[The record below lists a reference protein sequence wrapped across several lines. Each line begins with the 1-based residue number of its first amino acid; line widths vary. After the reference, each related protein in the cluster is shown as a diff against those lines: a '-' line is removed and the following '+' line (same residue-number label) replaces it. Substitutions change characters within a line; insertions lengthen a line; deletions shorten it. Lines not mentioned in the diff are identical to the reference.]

1 MVSGEQSNLS
11 MYATPTEVPAKRKG
25 SRLAIV
31 IAVLAVIVLAVLAL
45 PLFINAD
52 ARRPEIEAELSRATG
67 RKVTLGKIQFRM
79 FPAPSVVI
87 DDARIGNSTDSSA
100 GNVVVADEIRA
111 RVSWSA
117 LLRDKFLVTAI
128 DVDHA
133 IFTLEKYPDGGG
145 NYIFSAL
152 VKDSA
157 APSGAA
163 SSGAKLFELSPAAS
177 INFSNAEATYSE
189 IWILRQSPPGILAAH
204 NLNFQVSNF
213 IAHAGDPAAWEIHA
227 RLDGLRVELATLVAP
242 ILASSGD
249 ATLRKGSLDATF
261 HAQVAAIAD
270 IKGTFRVAD
279 VSRGTTSFEIS
290 TSALDARALLAALR
304 KLPGAP
310 PGATNSQLDPT
321 AAAASDLLASGR
333 ITADRVDYAPYA
345 GGNASAE
352 IRFYSDRTELWPA
365 SVTLYGGT
373 VDFTARTDA
382 RQHPERFSANLQ
394 LRTLDLSRLLTQAPS
409 GLRGKISGLADVD
422 LELLGSVGGAWR
434 QMLTG
439 NGHFSIR
446 NGKLPGPHIGGTLGH
461 LANAAGL
468 NEIPF
473 KQISAD
479 VSIATGRANISQG
492 AVDASLVAAT
502 FSGGFSLAD
511 QTLDL
516 AGVAKF
522 SPDRINTPAIRA
534 LLGTALQSKAAATTL
549 PFTLGGTDSDPVFAS
564 GRAAAPPAHH

>member
-1 MVSGEQSNLS
+1 MN
-11 MYATPTEVPAKRKG
+11 ATPTEVPAKRKS

-31 IAVLAVIVLAVLAL
+31 IAVLAVIILAVLAL

-67 RKVTLGKIQFRM
+67 RKVTLGKIQFRV

-145 NYIFSAL
+145 NYIFSAP

-189 IWILRQSPPGILAAH
+189 IWILRQSPLGILAAH
-204 NLNFQVSNF
+204 NLNFQVSDF

-227 RLDGLRVELATLVAP
+227 KLDGLRLELAALSAP
-242 ILASSGD
+242 IAFSSGE
-249 ATLRKGSLDATF
+249 ATLTHGALDARF
-261 HAQVAAIAD
+261 HAQAATIAD
-270 IKGTFRVAD
+270 IKGTFRIAD

-290 TSALDARALLAALR
+290 TPAFDARALLAALR
-304 KLPGAP
+304 NLSA
-310 PGATNSQLDPT
+310 AASAAINSQLDATVAPS
-321 AAAASDLLASGR
+321 SDLLASGR
-333 ITADRVDYAPYA
+333 ITADRVDWAPYA

-352 IRFYSDRTELWPA
+352 IRFYSDHTEVWPA

-382 RQHPERFSANLQ
+382 RQHPERFSANFQ

-492 AVDASLVAAT
+492 AVDASLVTAI
-502 FSGGFSLAD
+502 FSGGFSLTD
-511 QTLDL
+511 QSLDL
-516 AGVAKF
+516 AGIAKF
-522 SPDRINTPAIRA
+522 SPDRLNTPAIRA
-534 LLGTALQSKAAATTL
+534 LLGSMLQSKAASATL
-549 PFTLGGTDSDPVFAS
+549 PFTLSGTVSDPVFAS
-564 GRAAAPPAHH
+564 GRAATPPVHR